1 MLQTHRL
8 SGLPARLLRARLV
21 KPRMHDSPTHDIVL
35 IADATADLYSETHA
49 ISPGETRLVSISL
62 FCALALEMLN
72 GQIEL
77 QIVAVDQLSHE
88 YVTPSITLPV
98 LDPLMERES
107 EGLRS

>member
-1 MLQTHRL
+1 M
-8 SGLPARLLRARLV
+8 
-21 KPRMHDSPTHDIVL
+21 
-35 IADATADLYSETHA
+35 
-49 ISPGETRLVSISL
+49 SISL